1 MTQILF
7 VEIIS
12 LILIPRKNQLM
23 RKGLVVEQS
32 TTPMNGSMEGLAEET
47 ENCQPEVPQSAVSC
61 RPRLTRVPSDR
72 RKRTGPEPSW
82 GGKGCKNTH
91 ERRQEGDHAH
101 RGGVTWI
108 CREKRG
114 ECMRLSSSEKK
125 N

>member
-72 RKRTGPEPSW
+72 RNRTGPEPSW
-82 GGKGCKNTH
+82 GGKRRARIHTKEDKKETMPTGGC
-91 ERRQEGDHAH
+91 A
-101 RGGVTWI
+101 TWI
-108 CREKRG
+108 C
-114 ECMRLSSSEKK
+114 
-125 N
+125 

>member
-47 ENCQPEVPQSAVSC
+47 KNCQPEVPQSAVSC

-72 RKRTGPEPSW
+72 RNRTGPEPSW
-82 GGKGCKNTH
+82 GRK
-91 ERRQEGDHAH
+91 RRGQEYTRNAQ
-101 RGGVTWI
+101 
-108 CREKRG
+108 
-114 ECMRLSSSEKK
+114 
-125 N
+125 